1 MEHPVFRNPHLFQ
14 QLPLRD
20 YMRDKL
26 PTGGQGC
33 VVEDLDVVI
42 RHFGYKYHLDSD
54 GRFMLIEQKHPG
66 SFIET
71 AQVFTFR
78 LIHRTLRAGDPEKKR
93 YIGYYVLNVAFDEED
108 EKPIFPVLV
117 NKIHKLDEPEF
128 LKWLNGEIALPS
140 MWE

>member
-1 MEHPVFRNPHLFQ
+1 MVAPVFRNPHLFQ

-20 YMRDKL
+20 YMRQKL

-33 VVEDLDVVI
+33 VVEDLDVVV
-42 RHFGYKYHLDSD
+42 RHFGYKYRLDAD

-78 LIHRTLRAGDPEKKR
+78 LMHNTMRAGDPEKKR
-93 YIGYYVLNVAFDEED
+93 YVGYYVLNIAFDLDNGE
-108 EKPIFPVLV
+108 PVFPVLV
-117 NKIHKLDEPEF
+117 NKKHSLNESDF
-128 LKWLNGEIALPS
+128 LQWLNGDLVLPS